1 MKTKF
6 TILLAILAL
15 ACWATAASASEVFYG
30 GINENR
36 FAQAD
41 FNLTG
46 NTLKVS
52 LANTADYDIDEP
64 DEVLTG
70 VISVRLSPSEA

>member
-30 GINENR
+30 GIIGNR
-36 FAQAD
+36 FALAD
-41 FNLTG
+41 FFLAG
-46 NTLKVS
+46 NTLSVT
-52 LANTADYDIDEP
+52 LVNTADYDIDEP